1 MRWPGGIRRPL
12 NAEDRISLGVAST
25 LSFHFRPYTAGRRGE
40 VSSNVRVG
48 RAPRD
53 KLVNGETEA
62 QSS

>member
-1 MRWPGGIRRPL
+1 M
-12 NAEDRISLGVAST
+12 AST
-25 LSFHFRPYTAGRRGE
+25 LSFHFRLYTAGRRGK